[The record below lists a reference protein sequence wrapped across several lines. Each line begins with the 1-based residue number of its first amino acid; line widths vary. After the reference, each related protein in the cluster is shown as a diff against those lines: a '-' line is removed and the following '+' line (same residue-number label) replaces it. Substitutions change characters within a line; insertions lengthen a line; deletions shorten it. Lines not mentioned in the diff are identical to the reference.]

1 MNNAD
6 IRASQQELHKTLKE
20 LSQSVA
26 SFATDVNLALEEIS
40 KSVKELSSAWEGD
53 GYDKFKSTMSKE
65 IEKGKKS
72 ITLANNLNTKL
83 SERAVE
89 AEKFINFLKSIGA

>member
-26 SFATDVNLALEEIS
+26 SFAADVKTALNEID
-40 KSVKELSSAWEGD
+40 KSVKELSSAW
-53 GYDKFKSTMSKE
+53 
-65 IEKGKKS
+65 
-72 ITLANNLNTKL
+72 
-83 SERAVE
+83 
-89 AEKFINFLKSIGA
+89 

>member
-26 SFATDVNLALEEIS
+26 SFAADVKTALNEID
-40 KSVKELSSAWEGD
+40 KSVKELSSAWEGE
-53 GYDKFKSTMSKE
+53 GYDKFKSTMSRE
-65 IEKGKKS
+65 IEKGNKS
-72 ITLANNLNTKL
+72 ITLANNLNSKL
-83 SERAVE
+83 TERAAE